1 MNQKLARAFSALIL
15 LVTSSSQAGLLVKD
29 QYALQSSTSFPE
41 GLAFDSVT
49 DTFFPTALFGGQITT
64 VRGFDGQE
72 GLFFQDTTTPGLSF
86 GGAKVDAAHRMLWA
100 CGTNALA
107 SAVPVSWIYGIR
119 IRPGQTGLL
128 VHRIELPAPSF
139 CNDIALD
146 AFGRVYAS
154 DSFQPNIYR
163 VTTDGNSYEV
173 FATNPGFAA
182 VPGGPP
188 FGLNGIQ
195 VTPDQSHL
203 IAIRTITPALFS
215 VSMSNPTNVQ
225 PVTFTGDTFQPAG
238 DLVRFP
244 GPDGLAFL
252 GAKAYVV
259 SSGAV
264 QQLKFTNSSFTQA
277 EVKTNTNVP
286 VGLSSVTTAYGRLYV
301 INSQVVPVVDFGQP
315 VTLPFTINKV
325 DLSGF

>member
-1 MNQKLARAFSALIL
+1 MHTNFSRALTALIL
-15 LVTSSSQAGLLVKD
+15 LVSTTSQADLLVKN

-41 GLAFDSVT
+41 GVAFDPVS
-49 DTFFPTALFGGQITT
+49 DTFFPTAIFGGQITT

-72 GLFFQDTTTPGLSF
+72 GLFYQDTTTPGISF
-86 GGAKVDAAHRMLWA
+86 GGIKVDAARRMAWV

-107 SAVPVSWIYGIR
+107 SPVPTSWIYGIR
-119 IRPGQTGLL
+119 IRPGQTGQLL
-128 VHRIELPAPSF
+128 HRIELPAPSF

-154 DSFQPNIYR
+154 DSFQPTIYR
-163 VTTDGNSYEV
+163 VAADNSSYEV
-173 FATNPGFAA
+173 FATNPAFAA

-215 VSMSNPTNVQ
+215 VSMSNPSDVQ
-225 PVTFTGDTFQPAG
+225 AVSFTGDTFQPAG
-238 DLVRFP
+238 DFVRFP

-252 GAKAYVV
+252 GLKAYVV
-259 SSGAV
+259 SNGAV

-277 EVKTNTNVP
+277 EVKTNTTVP
-286 VGLSSVTTAYGRLYV
+286 LGITSATTAYGKLYV